1 MRVVI
6 FLLCLTLSVSAF
18 PADQC
23 DVPADKR
30 SDCGYFGIDQSGCE
44 KKGCCWRPTG
54 SDSGD
59 APWCFYKGSG
69 PSPPGP
75 PTPPAP
81 SGCPLKY
88 NYTATEAPFSAAD
101 ESTLLQYFLANVDI
115 DGKGGVVASPDHNTP
130 GGSYYYAW
138 ERDGA
143 LSMRALLD
151 VAPSFES
158 VATKFAHYV
167 QWVLN
172 VQSES
177 DPHQGA
183 DVRTEPKYNLPDG
196 DVFQG
201 SWCRPQT
208 DGPALR
214 AKTLIAYAAELTK
227 SGKTDDIKQ
236 FLWTGDDGKYH
247 GGAIKYDLEWVVANW
262 EQNGC
267 DLWEEIQSTDF
278 FWNRFMFRASMHIGA
293 EFAKSMGDNDAAG
306 RYSAAAAKLDDAIK
320 AHYNGQFVFE
330 TQSRQKDA
338 AVFEA
343 FNHGYLNDGVM
354 GPTSKE
360 VAGTVS
366 TFVDLFCSQYAV
378 NGADTAAGVPGVLI
392 GRYDGDHYAGG
403 NPWHLLTASLGQLL
417 YRGAS
422 ESMQAHLGLSNSS
435 SIQGEASWR
444 SMLAVPQEADL
455 GVLAE
460 AMAGAGD
467 GVMTRLAKHVKGSNN
482 NLHCSEQLDR
492 NTGVPLSAK
501 DLTWSYA
508 NVLTAIHARKQYM
521 SMSN

>member
-1 MRVVI
+1 M
-6 FLLCLTLSVSAF
+6 
-18 PADQC
+18 
-23 DVPADKR
+23 
-30 SDCGYFGIDQSGCE
+30 G
-44 KKGCCWRPTG
+44 
-54 SDSGD
+54 
-59 APWCFYKGSG
+59 GSG
-69 PSPPGP
+69 PPPPGP

-88 NYTATEAPFSAAD
+88 NATKAPFSAAD

-227 SGKTDDIKQ
+227 SGKTDGIKQ

-293 EFAKSMGDNDAAG
+293 EFAKSVGYN
-306 RYSAAAAKLDDAIK
+306 AAAARLDDAIK
-320 AHYNGQFVFE
+320 AHYNGQFVLE

-343 FNHGYLNDGVM
+343 FNHGYLDDGVM
-354 GPTSKE
+354 GPTSKQ
-360 VAGTVS
+360 VAGTIS
-366 TFVDLFCSQYAV
+366 TFVDLFCAQYAI

-403 NPWHLLTASLGQLL
+403 NPWHLLAASLAQLL
-417 YRGAS
+417 YRGAV
-422 ESMQAHLGLSNSS
+422 ETLNAHLGLSNNTVVDPSWYALVGATS
-435 SIQGEASWR
+435 EASLGQ
-444 SMLAVPQEADL
+444 LAH
-455 GVLAE
+455 

-467 GVMTRLAKHVKGSNN
+467 GVMARLKKHVNGDSG

-492 NTGVPLSAK
+492 NSGVPLSAK

-508 NVLTAIHARKQYM
+508 NVLSAIHARAQFAKL
-521 SMSN
+521 SNL

>member
-1 MRVVI
+1 M
-6 FLLCLTLSVSAF
+6 
-18 PADQC
+18 
-23 DVPADKR
+23 
-30 SDCGYFGIDQSGCE
+30 G
-44 KKGCCWRPTG
+44 
-54 SDSGD
+54 
-59 APWCFYKGSG
+59 GSG
-69 PSPPGP
+69 PPPPGP

-88 NYTATEAPFSAAD
+88 NATKAPFSAAD

-214 AKTLIAYAAELTK
+214 AKTLIAYAAALTK

-247 GGAIKYDLEWVVANW
+247 GGAIKYDLEVCCVLCAL
-262 EQNGC
+262 C
-267 DLWEEIQSTDF
+267 CVLC
-278 FWNRFMFRASMHIGA
+278 AVCCVLCA
-293 EFAKSMGDNDAAG
+293 VCCVLCAVC
-306 RYSAAAAKLDDAIK
+306 
-320 AHYNGQFVFE
+320 FVLCALCFVLC
-330 TQSRQKDA
+330 A
-338 AVFEA
+338 LCFVLCALCCVLCALCFVLCALCFVLCAVC
-343 FNHGYLNDGVM
+343 
-354 GPTSKE
+354 
-360 VAGTVS
+360 
-366 TFVDLFCSQYAV
+366 FVLCALCF
-378 NGADTAAGVPGVLI
+378 VLC
-392 GRYDGDHYAGG
+392 A
-403 NPWHLLTASLGQLL
+403 LCF
-417 YRGAS
+417 
-422 ESMQAHLGLSNSS
+422 
-435 SIQGEASWR
+435 
-444 SMLAVPQEADL
+444 
-455 GVLAE
+455 VLC
-460 AMAGAGD
+460 
-467 GVMTRLAKHVKGSNN
+467 V
-482 NLHCSEQLDR
+482 
-492 NTGVPLSAK
+492 
-501 DLTWSYA
+501 
-508 NVLTAIHARKQYM
+508 
-521 SMSN
+521 